1 MKKIKKAI
9 KRIKN
14 AVCSK
19 CGKTLK
25 TQIAIVLD
33 RSGSMESCRKET
45 IDAFNEQVK
54 TIRQNSKKGMD
65 TRVSL
70 FTFATVADEP
80 KFFNEPVTSLEE
92 LTMEDYKPNGYTAM
106 YDGVGKAITMLS
118 DLKEDKDTAY
128 LVVIISDGQ
137 ENHSREFNAYK
148 IAERIKSLEATK
160 HWTFTYLGANQDLS
174 QVSKLMNIPMGNMMC
189 FASTPVGVRAA
200 QGQVLCSTASY
211 MNARSVGATNV
222 DNFYVNNDKTA
233 DDKKAKKTVVI
244 S

>member
-33 RSGSMESCRKET
+33 RSGSMGVCRKET

-70 FTFATVADEP
+70 FTFGTVADEP
-80 KFFNEPVTSLEE
+80 KFFNEPATSLEE
-92 LTMEDYKPNGYTAM
+92 LTMEDYVPEGYTAM
-106 YDGVGKAITMLS
+106 YDGVGMAITRLN

-128 LVVIISDGQ
+128 LVVIISDGE
-137 ENHSREFNAYK
+137 ENNSKEFNAAK
-148 IAERIKSLEATK
+148 IAEKIKSLEATR

-174 QVSKLMNIPMGNMMC
+174 QVSKRLNININNTMD
-189 FASTPVGVRAA
+189 FASTGAGVRAA
-200 QGQVLCSTASY
+200 QASVLCATSAY
-211 MNARSVGATNV
+211 LGARAGGQTNV
-222 DNFYVNNDKTA
+222 DNFYATDKTA
-233 DDKKAKKTVVI
+233 ADKKAKKTIVI